1 MPSPTG
7 RVTPRRRLAGFATGA
22 VLLPVLTLIA
32 TALRSHLEFA
42 ADVPL
47 YLLVVVVTSIVGGFY
62 PALVS
67 AVAASLLL
75 NFYFVPPVH
84 TLNVERASS
93 IVALVVFLLIAV
105 LVSRVVD
112 LAAHRSLLAE
122 SDKQRTALLS
132 AVSHDLRTPI
142 AAAKASVSSLRSGEV
157 PWTDAER
164 RELLTTAEDAL
175 DRLTALV
182 TNLLDLSRLQAG
194 ALPVMPSVVG
204 LDDVVARALEYADP
218 DARIV
223 VDVSPDL
230 PEVVADAGLLE
241 RAVANVLQNA
251 LRYAPP
257 DSKVDLVG
265 RARADAVDLRV
276 VDRGPGIAATQ
287 AEAVFRPFQRTDD
300 VPARGAGV
308 GLGLAI
314 ARGFAEAMGG
324 SINVEAT
331 PGGGATVVITLRAA
345 K

>member
-7 RVTPRRRLAGFATGA
+7 RITPRRTLAGFVTGA
-22 VLLPVLTLIA
+22 VLLSALTVVA
-32 TALRSHLEFA
+32 TALRSHLEFG
-42 ADVPL
+42 ADVPV
-47 YLLVVVVTSIVGGFY
+47 YLLVVVVTSLVGGFY
-62 PALVS
+62 PALAS

-75 NFYFVPPVH
+75 NFYFVSPVH
-84 TLNVERASS
+84 TLTVDHASS

-112 LAAHRSLLAE
+112 LAAHRTLLAE
-122 SDKQRTALLS
+122 SDRQRTALLS
-132 AVSHDLRTPI
+132 AVSHDLRTPL
-142 AAAKASVSSLRSGEV
+142 AAAKAAVSSLRSGDV
-157 PWTDAER
+157 PWTDADR

-194 ALPVMPSVVG
+194 ALPVMPSPVG

-223 VDVSPDL
+223 VDVPPDL
-230 PEVVADAGLLE
+230 PEVNADAGLLE
-241 RAVANVLQNA
+241 RALANVLQNA

-257 DSKVDLVG
+257 ETKVEIIG
-265 RARADAVDLRV
+265 RARANVVELRV
-276 VDRGPGIAATQ
+276 VDRGVGIDATL
-287 AEAVFRPFQRTDD
+287 AEEVFRPFQRTDD
-300 VPARGAGV
+300 VPAAGAGV

-324 SINVEAT
+324 AIRAEPTA
-331 PGGGATVVITLRAA
+331 GGGATVVISLQAVR
-345 K
+345 